1 MNDCPHG
8 QQKRTCE
15 TCEAQDFA
23 AGWQKRAEAAEA
35 ERDHESG
42 LRQGLDRLANTLF
55 EERGEA
61 RAERD
66 RLRAIV
72 DLVKE
77 YRVQHGRF
85 WLLEDNEDEAVASAE
100 RESQAWS
107 KVVSALDALDGSAEV
122 TDG

>member
-1 MNDCPHG
+1 MGDYDRRLA
-8 QQKRTCE
+8 Q
-15 TCEAQDFA
+15 AQDFT

-35 ERDHESG
+35 ERDHERG

-85 WLLEDNEDEAVASAE
+85 WLLENNEDEAVASAE
-100 RESQAWS
+100 RDSQAWS